1 MAADSGR
8 HHEDH
13 STERAEG
20 RDRSRPF
27 VLGVTGNIACGKST
41 VLRLLSEL
49 GAVPID
55 ADVVYH
61 DLIVPGAPLWHELR
75 DRFGDGILAQDGRI
89 DRRALGAMVF
99 ADPGA
104 LSDLDRLTHPAV
116 NAEIRRRI
124 ARLTSPVVAVDAVK
138 LVESGFDA
146 DCDRVWLVTCDPA
159 QQVDRLI
166 ERNGLSREQA
176 LLRVNAQPPIDAKRE
191 RADLVID
198 NSGSPEATAD
208 LVRAAWG
215 ELPISP

>member
-1 MAADSGR
+1 M
-8 HHEDH
+8 
-13 STERAEG
+13 
-20 RDRSRPF
+20 SRPA
-27 VLGVTGNIACGKST
+27 VVGVTGNIACGKST

-55 ADVVYH
+55 ADAVYH

-89 DRRALGAMVF
+89 DRRALGAIVF
-99 ADPGA
+99 ADSEA
-104 LSDLDRLTHPAV
+104 LADLDRLTHPAV

-124 ARLTSPVVAVDAVK
+124 ARLASPVVAVDAVK
-138 LVESGFDA
+138 LIESGFDA

-166 ERNGLSREQA
+166 KRNGLSREQA

-208 LVRAAWG
+208 QVRAAWR
-215 ELPISP
+215 ELPISPRV